1 MNFSV
6 LQQELESLPP
16 EQQDR
21 LSAFLTSLRMR
32 RDGVISEITRRL
44 DDRAQQNWSSWDEVK
59 ADLANE
65 PGEEDS

>member
-16 EQQDR
+16 KQQDR

-32 RDGVISEITRRL
+32 RDGIISEVTRRL
-44 DDRAQQNWSSWDEVK
+44 DDKTEQNWSSWDDVK
-59 ADLANE
+59 ADLAND
-65 PGEEDS
+65 PSEEGS